1 MKVLSS
7 GPSDQSQMSLS
18 DSSMPPTP
26 VTPVTPTTPA
36 LPATP
41 ISPPPVSAVNKS
53 GPTTISEPAKS
64 NSG

>member
-1 MKVLSS
+1 MKVLGA
-7 GPSDQSQMSLS
+7 GPSEQSQLSLS

-41 ISPPPVSAVNKS
+41 ISPPPVPSVNKS
-53 GPTTISEPAKS
+53 GPTTVSEPVKS
-64 NSG
+64 TSG